1 VGLTPAEVSAEP
13 RPIAHRGTA
22 VTAAHGLAREGE
34 PPGRSIFGIGPREI
48 KVASARRVWYLR
60 GVRVSLNPQ
69 GRRIEVDGVSRV
81 DQLLRRL
88 DILPGT
94 VLVIRGANLL
104 TEDARLEASDE
115 IELRSV
121 VSGG

>member
-1 VGLTPAEVSAEP
+1 M
-13 RPIAHRGTA
+13 
-22 VTAAHGLAREGE
+22 
-34 PPGRSIFGIGPREI
+34 
-48 KVASARRVWYLR
+48 RVC
-60 GVRVSLNPQ
+60 LNPQ
-69 GRRIEVDGVSRV
+69 GRQIDIDGVSRV

-88 DILPGT
+88 DIIPGT

>member
-1 VGLTPAEVSAEP
+1 M
-13 RPIAHRGTA
+13 
-22 VTAAHGLAREGE
+22 
-34 PPGRSIFGIGPREI
+34 
-48 KVASARRVWYLR
+48 RVC
-60 GVRVSLNPQ
+60 LNPQ
-69 GRRIEVDGVSRV
+69 GRQIEVDGVSRV

-104 TEDARLEASDE
+104 TEDARLEAADE